1 VALFALLFTVHCLLF
16 TGVDVS
22 RISATFDSLRNQGRK
37 ALIPFIT
44 AGDPAPGLTV
54 PLMHALAGAGADI
67 IELGVPFSDPM
78 ADGPVIQ
85 RSSERALKQGVSL
98 RDVLGMLAEFRK
110 TDRKT
115 PVVLFGYANPI
126 ETLGLERF
134 ADAARAAD
142 ADGVLVVDYP
152 PEEARRLVTALD
164 ARGLDMIF
172 LLAPTTS
179 DERLAQVA
187 RLGRGY
193 LYYVSLRGVTGAAH
207 IDFADVAAR
216 VKRVRKHTRLP
227 VGVGFG
233 IRDAATAKAVA
244 AVSDAVVIG
253 SALIQEIEK
262 APRDGVAECAGRFLA
277 PIREALDSLVAARA

>member
-1 VALFALLFTVHCLLF
+1 MLYCLLFTVHCLLF

-22 RISATFDSLRNQGRK
+22 RISATFESLRNQGRK

>member
-1 VALFALLFTVHCLLF
+1 MFALLFTVHCLLF

-22 RISATFDSLRNQGRK
+22 RISATFESLRNQGRK

>member
-1 VALFALLFTVHCLLF
+1 MFALLFTVHCLLF

-22 RISATFDSLRNQGRK
+22 RISATFESLRNQGRK

-216 VKRVRKHTRLP
+216 VKRVRKYTRLP